1 LNSRE
6 FLFEIGVEE
15 IPAAHFGPACEWLRE
30 SFSNFIRDSRL
41 SFETLKVS
49 GTPRRFFVLASGIPV
64 SQPDIVLERTGPA
77 LRIAYTEDGQL
88 SPAALGFLKKNSAS
102 PSDVKVQKTDKG
114 EFIAISIHQDGRPSA
129 DLLSEW
135 ACNLLA
141 AFPFPKQMIWRSR
154 DLSFSR
160 PVRWLCALWGE
171 DVLPLDSH
179 GIPCGRIT
187 YGNRYLGLDAPVSVS
202 SPSAYLDVLKGVSVV
217 ADREER
223 LSILNQS
230 LQASLASPDLR
241 VLPDARLAE
250 TVCDLVEWPTAVA
263 ASFEERFLELP
274 EKIIT
279 STISQNQKYFSVSHA
294 CGKLSNHF
302 VFISNGD
309 PAKSDIIRHGNEK
322 VVKARLADA
331 LWYFEEDCRKPLE
344 SYVPALG
351 EVVFQA
357 RLGTMAAK
365 VKRVMALSQWISDKL
380 SLEPEIREKVL
391 RTALLAKA
399 DLVTNMLGEK
409 EFTKLQGYI
418 GKQYALACGEDPEV
432 AEGIWEHYAP
442 RGSNDSLPVSLT
454 GAIVAVADK
463 VDTVC
468 GIIGAGL
475 MPTGSADPFALR
487 RAANGVCQILLERGW
502 ELELEEL
509 ASQSFSILTASL
521 DLEADAHDKAQI
533 FFRQRAEWLLKQE
546 GIAYDVIDS
555 LAHLPIGSLAAFH
568 KQAMAIGRIKPTE
581 DFTRLVIGFK
591 RVANIV
597 GDKPVQ
603 TAPDSSVFTEPEE
616 TALFEAQHS
625 LREALDKALFQRDFQ
640 AALIALVDMGRPID
654 SFFDAVLVNCEDE
667 ITRQNRHALLAE
679 IKRQFIR
686 VADISRIVIETENG
700 A

>member
-1 LNSRE
+1 MNKRD

-15 IPAAHFGPACEWLRE
+15 IPAGHFGPARDWLQE
-30 SFSNFIRDSRL
+30 SFLGFIRDSRL
-41 SFETLKVS
+41 SFDSLKVS

-64 SQPDIVLERTGPA
+64 EQPDTVLERTGPA
-77 LRIAYTEDGQL
+77 VKIAYNDSGELT
-88 SPAALGFLKKNSAS
+88 PAALGFLKKNGATAE
-102 PSDVKVQKTDKG
+102 DVNVQTTDKG
-114 EFIAISIHQDGRPSA
+114 EFIAISILQKGRPA
-129 DLLSEW
+129 DELMADWVRELLP
-135 ACNLLA
+135 
-141 AFPFPKQMIWRSR
+141 AFPFPKKMIWRLKE
-154 DLSFSR
+154 LSFSR
-160 PVRWLCALWGE
+160 PVRWLCLLWGE
-171 DVLPLDSH
+171 DELAVDSF
-179 GIPCGRIT
+179 GIPCGRVS
-187 YGNRYLGLDAPVSVS
+187 YGNRYLSLDDPVQISG
-202 SPSAYLDVLKGVSVV
+202 PSAYLSTLQEHRVMADRDERLARLNEGLKEVFSGEALSVV
-217 ADREER
+217 
-223 LSILNQS
+223 
-230 LQASLASPDLR
+230 PD
-241 VLPDARLAE
+241 PRLAE

-263 ASFEERFLELP
+263 ASFEERFLALP

-279 STISQNQKYFSVSHA
+279 STISQNQKYFSVCHA
-294 CGKLSNHF
+294 CGKLSNRF

-331 LWYFEEDCRKPLE
+331 HWYYQEDLRKPLE
-344 SYVPALG
+344 NYVPALE

-365 VKRVMALSQWISDKL
+365 VRRIEALCAWMADQLKL
-380 SLEPEIREKVL
+380 DTSAKTKVL

-418 GKQYALACGEDPEV
+418 GKQYTLACGEDSEV

-442 RGSNDSLPVSLT
+442 RGSNDALPASLT

-463 VDTVC
+463 TDTVC

-502 ELELEEL
+502 DLSLEDLV
-509 ASQSFSILTASL
+509 SQCFSILSADL
-521 DLEADAHDKAQI
+521 LLEADAPDKTQT

-555 LAHLPIGSLAAFH
+555 LAHLSIGSLASFRE
-568 KQAMAIGRIKPTE
+568 QALAIGRIKETE

-597 GDKPVQ
+597 GSASTQAVDPTLFAQ
-603 TAPDSSVFTEPEE
+603 EE
-616 TALFEAQHS
+616 E
-625 LREALDKALFQRDFQ
+625 KALHAAQDKLRQDIDAAMLGGDYE
-640 AALIALVDMGRPID
+640 AALRALVNMGRPID
-654 SFFDAVLVNCEDE
+654 SFFDAVLVNCDE
-667 ITRQNRHALLAE
+667 ELLRKNRHALLTQ
-679 IKRQFIR
+679 IKTQFLR

>member
-15 IPAAHFGPACEWLRE
+15 IPAAHFGPACDWLKD
-30 SFSNFIRDSRL
+30 SFNAFIRDSRL
-41 SFETLKVS
+41 GFDTLKVS
-49 GTPRRFFVLASGIPV
+49 GTPRRFFVLATGIPF

-77 LRIAYTEDGQL
+77 VRIAYNEDGQL
-88 SPAALGFLKKNSAS
+88 SPAALGFLKKNGAS
-102 PSDVKVQKTDKG
+102 PSDVKVQQTDKG
-114 EFIAISIHQDGRPSA
+114 EFIAISIHQTGRPAAELLREWASN
-129 DLLSEW
+129 LLS
-135 ACNLLA
+135 

-160 PVRWLCALWGE
+160 PVRWLCVLWGE
-171 DVLPLDSH
+171 DDLHLESH
-179 GIPCGRIT
+179 GIPCGRVT
-187 YGNRYLGLDAPVSVS
+187 YGNRYLSLDAPVSVP
-202 SPSAYLDVLKGVSVV
+202 SPSAYLDILKSVSVL

-223 LSILNQS
+223 LSILNQGLETS
-230 LQASLASPDLR
+230 FDSPDLR
-241 VLPDARLAE
+241 VVPDPRLAE
-250 TVCDLVEWPTAVA
+250 TVCDLVEWPTAVT
-263 ASFEERFLELP
+263 ASFEERFLDLP

-279 STISQNQKYFSVSHA
+279 STISQNQKYFSVCHS
-294 CGKLSNHF
+294 CGKLSNRF

-309 PAKSDIIRHGNEK
+309 PARSDIIRHGNEK

-331 LWYFEEDCRKPLE
+331 HWYFEEDCRKPLE
-344 SYVPALG
+344 SYVPALK

-365 VKRVMALSQWISDKL
+365 VERITALCEWMAERLR
-380 SLEPEIREKVL
+380 LEPETQTKVL

-442 RGSNDSLPVSLT
+442 RGSNDSLPLSLT

-487 RAANGVCQILLERGW
+487 RAANGVCQILLSRGW
-502 ELELEEL
+502 ELSLEEL
-509 ASQSFSILTASL
+509 TAKSVGILATNL
-521 DLEADAHDKAQI
+521 DLEAGTLDKTQA

-555 LAHLPIGSLAAFH
+555 LAHLSIGPLAAFH
-568 KQAMAIGRIKPTE
+568 KQALAIGKIKPTE

-591 RVANIV
+591 RAANIV
-597 GDKPVQ
+597 GESPTGKPTLPSLFVEQ
-603 TAPDSSVFTEPEE
+603 EERALHSSLITLKSE
-616 TALFEAQHS
+616 
-625 LREALDKALFQRDFQ
+625 LDKALYRSDFD
-640 AALIALVDMGRPID
+640 AAISALVDMGQPID

-667 ITRQNRHALLAE
+667 TLSLNRHALLAE
-679 IKRQFIR
+679 IKRQFLR